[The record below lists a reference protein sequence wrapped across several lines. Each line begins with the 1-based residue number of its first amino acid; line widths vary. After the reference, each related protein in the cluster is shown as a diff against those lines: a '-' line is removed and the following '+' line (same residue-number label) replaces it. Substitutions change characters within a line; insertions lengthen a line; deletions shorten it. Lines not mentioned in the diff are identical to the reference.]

1 MNLLDDE
8 LEHEEDLPKV
18 FKLVTGE
25 EIITT
30 VARVT
35 DHYFMIETPLEIRY
49 NSMKQSLFLTRWKF
63 GSDYSKVMT
72 LSGQAIVSVSS
83 ADDAVLENYFE
94 YRRQLAE
101 GFTEE
106 EREQEKEQPQVEI
119 MLDEED
125 TPTFH

>member
-106 EREQEKEQPQVEI
+106 EQEKEQPQVEI

>member
-106 EREQEKEQPQVEI
+106 EQQEEQPQVEI

>member
-1 MNLLDDE
+1 MLDNE
-8 LEHEEDLPKV
+8 LEYEEDLPKV

-94 YRRQLAE
+94 YRRQLVE
-101 GFTEE
+101 GNTEE
-106 EREQEKEQPQVEI
+106 EQSEETQPQSEYLI
-119 MLDEED
+119 DEED

>member
-1 MNLLDDE
+1 MLDDE

-94 YRRQLAE
+94 YRRQLVEGNAE
-101 GFTEE
+101 SEE
-106 EREQEKEQPQVEI
+106 TQPQSEYLI
-119 MLDEED
+119 DEED

>member
-1 MNLLDDE
+1 MLDDE
-8 LEHEEDLPKV
+8 LEYEEDLPKV

-30 VARVT
+30 VVRVT

-83 ADDAVLENYFE
+83 ADDTVLENYFE
-94 YRRQLAE
+94 YRRQLVE
-101 GFTEE
+101 GNTEE
-106 EREQEKEQPQVEI
+106 EQEEQQSQIEI
-119 MLDEED
+119 VSDEED

>member
-101 GFTEE
+101 GFTAE
-106 EREQEKEQPQVEI
+106 EQEKEQPQVEI

>member
-1 MNLLDDE
+1 MLDDE

-94 YRRQLAE
+94 YRRQLVE
-101 GFTEE
+101 GNTESE
-106 EREQEKEQPQVEI
+106 ETQPQTEYLI
-119 MLDEED
+119 DEED

>member
-1 MNLLDDE
+1 MLDDE

-83 ADDAVLENYFE
+83 ADDAVLENYLE
-94 YRRQLAE
+94 YRRQLVE
-101 GFTEE
+101 GNTESE
-106 EREQEKEQPQVEI
+106 ETQPQTEYLI
-119 MLDEED
+119 DEED

>member
-1 MNLLDDE
+1 MLDDE
-8 LEHEEDLPKV
+8 LEYEEDLPKV

-72 LSGQAIVSVSS
+72 LSSQAIVSVSS

-94 YRRQLAE
+94 YRRQLVE
-101 GFTEE
+101 GNTEE
-106 EREQEKEQPQVEI
+106 EQSEETQPQSEYLI
-119 MLDEED
+119 DEED

>member
-1 MNLLDDE
+1 MLDDE

-18 FKLVTGE
+18 FKLVTGD

-35 DHYFMIETPLEIRY
+35 DHYFIIETPLEIRY

-94 YRRQLAE
+94 YRRQLVE
-101 GFTEE
+101 GNTESE
-106 EREQEKEQPQVEI
+106 ETQPQTEYLI
-119 MLDEED
+119 DEED

>member
-1 MNLLDDE
+1 LNLLDDE

-106 EREQEKEQPQVEI
+106 EQEEEQPQVEI